1 MTDTGEH
8 RHAGEAAG
16 ITRWLVIH
24 DDLLRGLAHAMSNR
38 LATIGAVASV
48 LGGGS
53 TPDERFVR
61 GLQQDAGQLE
71 ALLQTLR
78 QLPRRD
84 DALPE
89 PMLVADAV
97 ETARRLVEHHPDLR
111 AVGVTVK
118 TRNDVVPVLADP
130 AALAHAMVVS
140 LLAAVRNGGAEPD
153 LVITLETIGDEVV
166 VHAGG
171 DVDTPAAATQ
181 AVQAA
186 HADRAAIDWLLSGSH
201 GHADPA
207 APGTVIRLRTLQ
219 ASRRRAG

>member
-1 MTDTGEH
+1 MTDAGEH

-16 ITRWLVIH
+16 IARWLVIH

-53 TPDERFVR
+53 PPDERFVR
-61 GLQQDAGQLE
+61 GLQQDADQLE
-71 ALLQTLR
+71 TLLQTLR

-118 TRNDVVPVLADP
+118 TGNDVVPVLADP
-130 AALAHAMVVS
+130 TALAHAMVVS
-140 LLAAVRNGGAEPD
+140 LLAAVRLGGTEPAI
-153 LVITLETIGDEVV
+153 VITLETIADEVV
-166 VHAGG
+166 VRAGE
-171 DVDTPAAATQ
+171 DIDTLAAAAQ
-181 AVQAA
+181 VGQ
-186 HADRAAIDWLLSGSH
+186 ADRAAIDWLLSGSH

-219 ASRRRAG
+219 ASRRRAE